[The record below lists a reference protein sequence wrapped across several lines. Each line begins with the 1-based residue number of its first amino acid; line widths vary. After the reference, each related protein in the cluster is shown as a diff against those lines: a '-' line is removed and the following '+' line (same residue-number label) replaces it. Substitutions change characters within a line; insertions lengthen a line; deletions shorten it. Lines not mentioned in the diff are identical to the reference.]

1 MYRTGNNCIG
11 ELPDENPVEGNEEF
25 QISTLESGTMFLREL
40 FMQIVI
46 SVLQSAEHHACGS
59 DGLLWNYDADDK
71 LWYVYAI
78 DSGTHNF
85 RISNSGNYKIF
96 VKNVSTGDVD
106 LEGGYVSY

>member
-1 MYRTGNNCIG
+1 MT
-11 ELPDENPVEGNEEF
+11 P
-25 QISTLESGTMFLREL
+25 
-40 FMQIVI
+40 
-46 SVLQSAEHHACGS
+46 
-59 DGLLWNYDADDK
+59 DDK